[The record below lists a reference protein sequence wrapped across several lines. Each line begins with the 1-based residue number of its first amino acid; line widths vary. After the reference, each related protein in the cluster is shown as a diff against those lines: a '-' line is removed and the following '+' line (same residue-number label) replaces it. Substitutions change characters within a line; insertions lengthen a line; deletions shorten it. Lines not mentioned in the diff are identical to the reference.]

1 MLFVQISI
9 LPPTLHQFFLI
20 KHGRCCTQNNQLLT
34 KSHLELK
41 DKYNRKYGEED
52 FFVTCIVLKALRCI
66 MEYVSLR
73 ILTSDYMQFIV
84 CLQDDQPDIQGLA
97 VTLIGG
103 RSTTESAIGIALCTI
118 ECVLFI
124 QRSHVQKLLSLFCIT

>member
-1 MLFVQISI
+1 
-9 LPPTLHQFFLI
+9 
-20 KHGRCCTQNNQLLT
+20 
-34 KSHLELK
+34 
-41 DKYNRKYGEED
+41 
-52 FFVTCIVLKALRCI
+52 

-73 ILTSDYMQFIV
+73 NLTTDYMRFIV

-118 ECVLFI
+118 ECVRFI
-124 QRSHVQKLLSLFCIT
+124 QRSHVQKLLSLFCII

>member
-1 MLFVQISI
+1 M
-9 LPPTLHQFFLI
+9 T
-20 KHGRCCTQNNQLLT
+20 
-34 KSHLELK
+34 
-41 DKYNRKYGEED
+41 
-52 FFVTCIVLKALRCI
+52 
-66 MEYVSLR
+66 
-73 ILTSDYMQFIV
+73 V